1 MSMALKDIFR
11 RRTEDQTVQVE
22 NNLLKAIF
30 GVTQVDKQTALA
42 IPQVSDCVDFIAG
55 IIAGLPVRLTK
66 EINGVIQPVND
77 DGRVKML
84 NGDTGDTLDAYQMKK
99 AMLVDYFMGKGGFA
113 YIDRVGNTFTGLH
126 YIDESQ
132 LSVNKNSDPIFKA
145 GYYTVVE
152 NVDRLYPY
160 QLVKV
165 LRNTKDGFAGQSIVR
180 EVAKALETAYNSI
193 STQNKIFK
201 RDGMK
206 KGFLEAEAVITKDAA
221 DKLKQ
226 DWSGLYNGG
235 DNTIL
240 LNKGLKFTPANMSV
254 AEMQL
259 IEARRLLDEEIR
271 NIFHIKDNLNDTF
284 NCALKPV
291 IKQLE
296 TALNRDLLLES
307 EKLHFRF
314 YLDTSD
320 VFTATEKDRYE
331 TYNAAIKG
339 GYMSINE
346 VREKEHLNKIKGLDL
361 YNLGLSSALFNPKDQ
376 QIIIPNMAQTVG
388 VDGKE
393 QNIDENN

>member
-11 RRTEDQTVQVE
+11 RRTEDQMVQVE
-22 NNLLKAIF
+22 NNLLKAIL
-30 GVTQVDKQTALA
+30 GVTQIDKQTALA
-42 IPQVSDCVDFIAG
+42 IPQVSDSVDFIAG

-66 EINGVIQPVND
+66 EINGVIQPVKD

-84 NGDTGDTLDAYQMKK
+84 NGDTGDTLDAFQMKK

-113 YIDRVGNTFTGLH
+113 YIDRAGNTFTGLH

-132 LSVNKNSDPIFKA
+132 LSVNKNSDPIFKT

-206 KGFLEAEAVITKDAA
+206 KGFLEAEAVITKEAA
-221 DKLKQ
+221 EKLKQ

-271 NIFHIKDNLNDTF
+271 NIFHIKENLNDTF

-320 VFTATEKDRYE
+320 VFTATEKDRYD
-331 TYNAAIKG
+331 TYNTAIKG

-346 VREKEHLNKIKGLDL
+346 VREKEHLNKIQGLDL